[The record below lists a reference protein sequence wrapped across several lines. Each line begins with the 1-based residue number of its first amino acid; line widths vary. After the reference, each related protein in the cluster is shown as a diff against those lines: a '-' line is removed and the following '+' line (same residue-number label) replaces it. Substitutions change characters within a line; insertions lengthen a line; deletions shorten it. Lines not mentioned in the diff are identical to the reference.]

1 MSVSQ
6 QSLDSAQRD
15 THRAPSAEVLGEY
28 RRRKLE
34 LGELIRGMMNLASER
49 DDQRRA
55 ASARELL
62 ARLAEDRFELAV
74 VGQFSRGKSTLMNAI
89 LGRAYLPTGA
99 LPMTSVVTTVRY
111 GSRPRVAVRRRRDE
125 RVPIETSLEDLVR
138 FVAQSSAE
146 REEMRVSSAEVEVP
160 AEILRLGFSF
170 VDTPGIGSAI
180 AANTATTK
188 RFLPEADAVIFV
200 TSFDAPLS
208 EAELEFLSEVRR
220 QVGKLF
226 FVLNKLDLVDPREA
240 DAIERFVRARLAGR
254 PGEPGPRVFATSA
267 RGALEAKLCGDAD
280 GLAESRLPQLEQ
292 ALVAFLTAEKARTFL
307 LGVCAR
313 AERLL
318 PRLRL
323 DLELGHSPG
332 AEQDASANFEQQV
345 QRLLGEE
352 QQLANRVGK
361 RVASELPGVLSERCD
376 EWEKELR
383 PLVVS
388 ELDAHWRPPAPETD
402 PRDWIR
408 QTVSRLEQA
417 VSVRLGRWVE
427 RRVGETQAV
436 VVELAANDLGALTA
450 ASESV
455 ERLAAETF
463 GVPVQLGADGA
474 TWSPGDLPD
483 LAAERIALSFGIE
496 PPRRLRPPRGEKL
509 AEDTRHRLL
518 EAVDAA
524 VAAYVDHVRSALIRG
539 AGRWVEEIAAAVQ
552 RDTQGAAERVLENA
566 RHPGSDEHLALL
578 GRLEKELAGF
588 RGEIAH
594 WETPTVTAAEE
605 SAPISPAAS
614 PGRAAPCAICER
626 VALVP
631 FDYMAHAQ
639 WELARRQEGRSEH
652 VRTGGFCPLHTW
664 QYAEIASEAG
674 IALGYAPL
682 AEAAAESIESVDGA
696 GSAEDALAAAIAR
709 FMLGPE
715 RCPACVALAD
725 AEHDAVGDFIASL
738 PETSAGQAP
747 LLCLRHLGAVLAA
760 GPGSER
766 ALWLARRL
774 AETLKRASED
784 MRTYAL
790 KRDSLRS
797 YLQSEEERAAAIQAI
812 ARLAGRRELVRP
824 WRLTDE
830 IG

>member
-1 MSVSQ
+1 MSVIQ

-28 RRRKLE
+28 RRRKLD

-89 LGRAYLPTGA
+89 LGRAYLPTAA

-111 GSRPRVAVRRRRDE
+111 GSRPRVTVRRRRDE
-125 RVPIETSLEDLVR
+125 RLPIETSLEDLVR

-208 EAELEFLSEVRR
+208 EAQLELLSEVRG
-220 QVGKLF
+220 QVGKVF
-226 FVLNKLDLVDPREA
+226 FVLNKLDLVDASEA
-240 DAIERFVRARLAGR
+240 DAIERFVRARLAGQAEA
-254 PGEPGPRVFATSA
+254 PEPRVFATSA
-267 RGALEAKLCGDAD
+267 RDALQAKLSEDAG
-280 GLAESRLPQLEQ
+280 GLAESRLPELER

-307 LGVCAR
+307 LAVCAR
-313 AERLL
+313 LERLL

-323 DLELGHSPG
+323 DLELGRSPG
-332 AEQDASANFEQQV
+332 ADEDTSASFEQQV
-345 QRLLGEE
+345 QRLLGER
-352 QQLANRVGK
+352 QQLANRLGN
-361 RVASELPGVLSERCD
+361 RVASELPRIVSERSGGWD
-376 EWEKELR
+376 AELR
-383 PLVVS
+383 PLVLT
-388 ELDAHWRPPAPETD
+388 ELEVQWQPPTPASD
-402 PRDWIR
+402 PHDWVHE
-408 QTVSRLEQA
+408 TVSRLEEA
-417 VSVRLGRWVE
+417 VSVRLERWVG

-436 VVELAANDLGALTA
+436 LVELAANDLGALTGT
-450 ASESV
+450 SESV

-463 GVPVQLGADGA
+463 GIPLQLGADAA
-474 TWSPGDLPD
+474 TWSPADLPD
-483 LAAERIALSFGIE
+483 LAVRHLAFTFGIE
-496 PPRRLRPPRGEKL
+496 PPRRLRPPRGAKL
-509 AEDTRHRLL
+509 EEDTRHRLL
-518 EAVDAA
+518 EAADSA
-524 VAAYVDHVRSALIRG
+524 VAAYADAVRSALIQG
-539 AGRWVEEIAAAVQ
+539 AGQWVEQIATAIK
-552 RDTQGAAERVLENA
+552 RDTQSAAGRVLENLHRPA
-566 RHPGSDEHLALL
+566 SDEHLAMLR
-578 GRLEKELAGF
+578 RLERELARF
-588 RGEIAH
+588 RCEVGR
-594 WETPTVTAAEE
+594 WGPPTVTVADR
-605 SAPISPAAS
+605 PTVSPASGPA
-614 PGRAAPCAICER
+614 RAAPCVICER
-626 VALVP
+626 VAPVP

-664 QYAEIASEAG
+664 QYVQIASEGG

-682 AEAAAESIESVDGA
+682 AEAAAESIESADGT
-696 GSAEDALAAAIAR
+696 GSAEDALASAIAR
-709 FMLGPE
+709 FVPGPE
-715 RCPACVALAD
+715 QCPACLALAD
-725 AEHDAVGDFIASL
+725 AERGAVAGFIASL
-738 PETSAGQAP
+738 PETPAGRAP
-747 LLCLRHLGAVLAA
+747 LLCLRHLAAVL
-760 GPGSER
+760 GGHPGNAR
-766 ALWLARRL
+766 AQWLALRL
-774 AETLKRASED
+774 AETLRRASED
-784 MRTYAL
+784 MQTYAL
-790 KRDSLRS
+790 KRDSFRS

-812 ARLAGRRELVRP
+812 MHLVGRRELARP
-824 WRLTDE
+824 WRVTDE